1 MKKFKWGRILANIIK
16 ARMYGGAVVTVS
28 QTKRG
33 KMKSASVFIEEVDGE
48 RVEYILFALNSAKLK
63 RAERLA
69 IFDWLGKQL

>member
-1 MKKFKWGRILANIIK
+1 MQKFKWGRVFKNIIR

-28 QTKRG
+28 QSRRG
-33 KMKSASVFIEEVDGE
+33 KMKSASVFFQEINGE
-48 RVEYILFALNSAKLK
+48 RVGYILYALNSAKLK